1 MSSPAKIGQAEGK
14 QAQTEPRLPDLPVQ
28 GPIWHN
34 KGMGRTAHK
43 PRKDPQRGQVV
54 VDNTTIDR
62 ATPEQLRVWLNNPPS
77 PKVASSWGAGALKR
91 CLELDRKDLFEQWL
105 NYCPPTGNITANT
118 VLVNRAG
125 SRVGTLLAWT
135 AELSAHYFV
144 DVVRQIDNP
153 AGWQQ
158 LGELDWNRVIPH
170 LEEKDVRALATMAAL
185 GVVKGLPAEKL
196 LAHCG
201 GTMSEGWELER
212 VLRRTTSIYW
222 ATPSVV
228 GAEDAQMARKLN
240 SLEVGALLE
249 APVADLALFGALLT
263 ASVAEEH
270 VSLALDETQMVGRK
284 IKRKACRDFSRM
296 FQDWNRV
303 KAKADDIE
311 RAVDNVVPYIEW
323 KKKDRTGNYALNVM
337 NLNRWPEQA
346 VIKLID
352 RILEACPA
360 LFEATGAEGL
370 PAYQSPGNC
379 DVVRGYLDAHRK
391 KNKLTQRL
399 KHNVRQ
405 TQALREAMREPT
417 EERPKERPRPK
428 M

>member
-1 MSSPAKIGQAEGK
+1 M
-14 QAQTEPRLPDLPVQ
+14 
-28 GPIWHN
+28 
-34 KGMGRTAHK
+34 
-43 PRKDPQRGQVV
+43 
-54 VDNTTIDR
+54 VDNTAIDR
-62 ATPEQLRVWLNNPPS
+62 ATPEQLRVWLNSPPD
-77 PKVASSWGAGALKR
+77 PRVVSSWGAAPLKR

-118 VLVNRAG
+118 VLVNRVG

-135 AELSAHYFV
+135 AELSSHYFV
-144 DVVRQIDNP
+144 DVVRQINSP
-153 AGWQQ
+153 TGRQQ
-158 LGELDWNRVIPH
+158 LGELDWDMIVPH
-170 LEEKDVRALATMAAL
+170 LEEKDVRTLATMAAL
-185 GVVKGLPAEKL
+185 GVINELPAEKL

-201 GTMSEGWELER
+201 GKLSEGWALESLLPR
-212 VLRRTTSIYW
+212 IPSIYW
-222 ATPSVV
+222 HTPGTGRVD
-228 GAEDAQMARKLN
+228 DAQMARKLN

-270 VSLALDETQMVGRK
+270 VSLTLDETQRVGRK
-284 IKRKACRDFSRM
+284 IKRKACGNFSRM

-303 KAKADDIE
+303 NAKAGDIE
-311 RAVDNVVPYIEW
+311 RAVDNVAPYIEW
-323 KKKDRTGNYALNVM
+323 KKKDRAGNYALNVM
-337 NLNRWPEQA
+337 NLNRWPERA
-346 VIKLID
+346 VIRLVD

-379 DVVRGYLDAHRK
+379 DVVRDYLDAYRK

-405 TQALREAMREPT
+405 TRALREALQGT
-417 EERPKERPRPK
+417 IEEKPRERPRPK